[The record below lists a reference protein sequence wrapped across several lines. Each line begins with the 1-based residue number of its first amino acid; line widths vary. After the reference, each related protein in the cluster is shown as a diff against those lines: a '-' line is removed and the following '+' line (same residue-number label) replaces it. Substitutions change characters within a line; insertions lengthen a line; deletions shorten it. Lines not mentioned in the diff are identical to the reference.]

1 MANERRDERPTGAAV
16 VREAQG
22 LGDRAI
28 GTAMELAE
36 QQKAAG
42 AERVEHVAEA
52 LRSSAEEL
60 GASEQQLA
68 EWVGT
73 AAGQLEG
80 LARTLREKD
89 LSALMAE
96 MEDFGRRQPAVFM
109 GAAVA
114 LGFGI
119 ARFAKAGSRAT
130 GPAQGAQPL
139 GQAPRAQASDREP
152 GWTNDQPGRAARTS
166 TGLGDLPGSAYRG
179 PDRGVGGLHED
190 TGPFQRP
197 QAGS

>member
-1 MANERRDERPTGAAV
+1 MANERKDELPTGAAV

-22 LGDRAI
+22 LGDRAL
-28 GTAMELAE
+28 GTARELGE

-89 LSALMAE
+89 LSALMTE

-119 ARFAKAGSRAT
+119 ARFAKAGSSAA
-130 GPAQGAQPL
+130 GPA
-139 GQAPRAQASDREP
+139 PRGSASDHQP
-152 GWTNDQPGRAARTS
+152 GWTTDQPGRAAQPS

-179 PDRGVGGLHED
+179 PDRGVGGLHK
-190 TGPFQRP
+190 TGSGTAPFQRP